1 MDQEKI
7 NLEIIEKNM
16 KLHSDK
22 VKDLNKQKKLLLY
35 KKREL

>member
-1 MDQEKI
+1 
-7 NLEIIEKNM
+7 M

-35 KKREL
+35 KKRELWT